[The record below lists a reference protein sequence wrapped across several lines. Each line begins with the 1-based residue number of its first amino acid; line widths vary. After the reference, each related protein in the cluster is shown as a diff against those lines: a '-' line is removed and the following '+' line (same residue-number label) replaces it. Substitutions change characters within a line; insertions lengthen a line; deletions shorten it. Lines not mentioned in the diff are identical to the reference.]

1 MPHVIVSGSFDNLR
15 SRHIRLLHE
24 ASRLGKVHALVWA
37 DEIVQALEGT
47 PPKFPLVER
56 LYTIQAIRYVDVV
69 TPQMQLVSQDTLPD
83 HLLSQTEA
91 WVVDE
96 ASDNLLKRSFCE
108 GHGLGYH
115 VIHEL
120 DFQSFPAFQP
130 EILPVN
136 SPRKKVAVTGC
147 FDWLHSGHIRFFEEV
162 SELGDLFV
170 VVGHDENV
178 RLLKGE
184 GHPLFSQ
191 EERRYMVQSIRFVR
205 QALISSGG
213 GWMDGEPEIESLQPD
228 IYAVNEDGDKPEKRT
243 FCAQHNLEYIVL
255 RRVPKEG
262 LPRRESR
269 VLRGF

>member
-1 MPHVIVSGSFDNLR
+1 MPHIIVSGSFDNLR

-24 ASRLGKVHALVWA
+24 ASRLGKVHALVWT
-37 DEIVQALEGT
+37 DDVVQALEGT

-96 ASDNLLKRSFCE
+96 ASDNLVKRSFCE

-115 VIHEL
+115 VIRAQDL
-120 DFQSFPAFQP
+120 QGFPAFRP
-130 EILPVN
+130 EDLKAS
-136 SPRKKVAVTGC
+136 SPRKKVIVTGC
-147 FDWLHSGHIRFFEEV
+147 YDWLHSGHIRFFEEV
-162 SELGDLFV
+162 SELGDLYV
-170 VVGHDENV
+170 VVGHDDNV
-178 RLLKGE
+178 RLLKGK

-191 EERRYMVQSIRFVR
+191 DERRYIVQSIRFVK
-205 QALISSGG
+205 QALISSGT
-213 GWMDGEPEIESLQPD
+213 GWMDGEPEIESLKPD
-228 IYAVNEDGDKPEKRT
+228 IYVVNEDGDKPEKRT

-255 RRVPKEG
+255 RRLPKKG
-262 LPRRESR
+262 LPRRESTD
-269 VLRGF
+269 LRGF